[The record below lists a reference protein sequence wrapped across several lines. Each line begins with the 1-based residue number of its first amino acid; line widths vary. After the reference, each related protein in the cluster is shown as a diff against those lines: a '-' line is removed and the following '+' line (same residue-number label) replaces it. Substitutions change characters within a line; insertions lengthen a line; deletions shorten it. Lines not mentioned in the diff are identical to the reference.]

1 MISKEKASSLIR
13 KSNYIS
19 RDLSWLKFNL
29 RVLDQAQDP
38 RRSIFDQLKF
48 LAITAS
54 NLDEFFMIRIGSLY
68 NYLDYGKERT
78 DYSGLREKPFRIMLL
93 RESHYFFQLQNRLFS
108 ETMWPKF
115 KENDFVISYI
125 KDLNTE
131 HQEEIADYFLKTIF
145 PMLTPMAYDNY
156 RTFPILMNKTLIF
169 GVITKSLNKGKE
181 AHKLSFVQI
190 PQNLPRFYEID
201 LEDEIHFIPIEEII
215 RWKLHKLYRNVEITS
230 TSLFRITRNG
240 DITVEESDDMED
252 DFIDEIKSNLKSRKT
267 GRVVRIEVETNY
279 SEDMMDI
286 LKEKWLLDDD
296 NVFVADKLMDF
307 TGLFQIASHPEFS
320 DLVVKTPLPQQPFG
334 LAKGQE
340 NPLEYLKQKDI
351 LLHHPYNS
359 IEPLL
364 QLLEEAA
371 EDPNVLSIKMTI
383 YRLARNS
390 RVSNALVKA
399 AENGKNV
406 SALFELKARFDE
418 ENNIREAERLQKAGC
433 FVIHG
438 ISSYKTH
445 TKLLL
450 IVRKEPQGVVRY
462 AHLSSGNYNESTA
475 RLYTDIGLLTTNEVY
490 CQDISEF
497 FNAITGHSQP
507 AFYQRLITAPK
518 DMRNTLIN
526 LVQREADN
534 ATKGLKSGIV
544 IKINSLED
552 RILINELY
560 AASQA
565 GVKIHLIVRGI
576 CCLRPR
582 RKELSENITVR
593 SIVGD
598 FLEHSRIF
606 YFQNEDAPKIYAGS
620 ADAMVR
626 SFDRRIESLFEIV
639 DKPLRHQ
646 VITIL
651 DYNLR
656 DNVNSYLMQENGTY
670 LKIKPKKG
678 QEPFNIHHEF
688 FNLYEKGEIASVEGL
703 IFKKLDAFVGQEKTP
718 VVTEEDLLNLPK

>member
-115 KENDFVISYI
+115 KENDFVISHI

-131 HQEEIADYFLKTIF
+131 HQEEVADYFLKTIF

-286 LKEKWLLDDD
+286 LKEKWLLDED

-552 RILINELY
+552 RILIDELY

-670 LKIKPKKG
+670 LKIKSKEG

-688 FNLYEKGEIASVEGL
+688 FNLYENGEILSVEGL
-703 IFKKLDAFVGQEKTP
+703 IFKELDAFVGQEKAP
-718 VVTEEDLLNLPK
+718 IVTEEDLLNLPK